1 MKTIRFL
8 PVVIILLLFVAC
20 EKEDN
25 FLISSV
31 EIPDWLQEQIEE
43 DEKIID
49 ADPKR
54 MQNFGAWIRY
64 EFNDAYY
71 FEYDNPLS
79 SLSRNPYSQ
88 EGIRVD
94 ITQSLYTNYWKD
106 KCCEKY
112 VWKGPKYS
120 ALE

>member
-1 MKTIRFL
+1 MKTARFL
-8 PVVIILLLFVAC
+8 TLATLLLLSVSC
-20 EKEDN
+20 EKEEDL
-25 FLISSV
+25 LIASAD
-31 EIPDWLQEQIEE
+31 IPDWLYEQIQE
-43 DEKIID
+43 DKKIIE

-64 EFNDAYY
+64 EFNHAYY

-88 EGIRVD
+88 AGIRIDV
-94 ITQSLYTNYWKD
+94 TQAPYIHYWSD
-106 KCCEKY
+106 KCCEQY
-112 VWKGPKYS
+112 VWKAPKYL

>member
-1 MKTIRFL
+1 MKTVQFL
-8 PVVIILLLFVAC
+8 IVATILLVTVAC
-20 EKEDN
+20 EKEEN
-25 FLISSV
+25 FLISST
-31 EIPDWLQEQIEE
+31 EIPAWLQEQIEE

-94 ITQSLYTNYWKD
+94 VFQAPYTNYWKD
-106 KCCEKY
+106 KCCEQY